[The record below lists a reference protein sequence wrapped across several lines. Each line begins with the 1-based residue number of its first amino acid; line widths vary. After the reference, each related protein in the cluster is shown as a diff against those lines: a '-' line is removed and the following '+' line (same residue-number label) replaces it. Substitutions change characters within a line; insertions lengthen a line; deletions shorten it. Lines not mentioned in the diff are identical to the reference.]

1 MWDAIPSVADL
12 QCAWQNLLQSA
23 PTLSAAYCDAHD
35 AGIWRAAAA
44 HLDRQGFWWRPSWTE
59 LREGKRPPRHDAR
72 DPGEWPHGWQYW
84 VSSITDTHF
93 RRISMLTG
101 RAASFRAHLRSHSGL
116 NAGIVLS
123 HAPTA
128 PEYTV
133 PPHLFRVI
141 LLERLALPLPV
152 NEARCDGCHEPLD
165 TLGRH
170 LAACPR
176 TGRLRKLA
184 SPIERMLARICREAG
199 VRVRFNAFL
208 RDMNVHV
215 RADDERR
222 IEVLAQDLPCFGG
235 AQLAIDVTLRSAL
248 RSSGEPQPHAAD
260 VDGAILLEAPRE
272 KEATY
277 PELASSNRCRLV
289 VVAVE
294 TGGR

>member
-1 MWDAIPSVADL
+1 M
-12 QCAWQNLLQSA
+12 
-23 PTLSAAYCDAHD
+23 
-35 AGIWRAAAA
+35 
-44 HLDRQGFWWRPSWTE
+44 
-59 LREGKRPPRHDAR
+59 
-72 DPGEWPHGWQYW
+72 
-84 VSSITDTHF
+84 
-93 RRISMLTG
+93 
-101 RAASFRAHLRSHSGL
+101 
-116 NAGIVLS
+116 
-123 HAPTA
+123 
-128 PEYTV
+128 

-176 TGRLRKLA
+176 TGRLRKRA

-199 VRVRFNAFL
+199 ARVRFNAFL

-260 VDGAILLEAPRE
+260 VDGAILLEARRD

-277 PELASSNRCRLV
+277 PELASSTRCRLV
-289 VVAVE
+289 VLALE
-294 TGGR
+294 TGGRWSEEAVHLVWQLALAKARDVPHFLTQQVALAWERRWTRMLSTVCVTSFATSLVDPVSQETMCATAGDVPSLADILCHDPW

>member
-1 MWDAIPSVADL
+1 
-12 QCAWQNLLQSA
+12 
-23 PTLSAAYCDAHD
+23 
-35 AGIWRAAAA
+35 
-44 HLDRQGFWWRPSWTE
+44 
-59 LREGKRPPRHDAR
+59 
-72 DPGEWPHGWQYW
+72 
-84 VSSITDTHF
+84 
-93 RRISMLTG
+93 MLTG

-116 NAGIVLS
+116 NAGIVLF

-152 NEARCDGCHEPLD
+152 NEARCDACHEPLD

-176 TGRLRKLA
+176 TGRLRKRA

-199 VRVRFNAFL
+199 ARVRFNASL

-260 VDGAILLEAPRE
+260 VDGAILLEARRD

-277 PELASSNRCRLV
+277 PELASSTRCRLV
-289 VVAVE
+289 VLAVE
-294 TGGR
+294 TGGRWREAIHLVWQLALAKARDVPHFLTQQVALAWERRWTRMLSTVRHIFCHVSGGSSVARNDVRDSRGCAIDGRHFVS